1 MAHRVTANGN
11 GTGYGS
17 RAGMNRTRALRAHR
31 AAGAR
36 RRTLPPHLLPGMSR
50 RRSNAGKIIGVLVGL
65 AVMAFLLFA
74 VTIVAGALSTTA
86 AVTAAMRQ
94 YNEINGSLPN
104 AAHISA
110 DTFQT
115 TRIFDR
121 NGVLLQE
128 IADQDYGWRT
138 FVPYEKISPYLI
150 DATIAAEDATFWSH
164 EGVEPY
170 AIARGALIMAG
181 GEGSSGGS
189 TITQQL
195 VRSVHPE
202 AIGTDFSVQRKWR
215 EALAA
220 VALER
225 QFSKHDILTMYLNQI
240 FYGNRSY
247 GIEAAAQT
255 YFHKSAAELTLSESA
270 LLAGIPQQPTNFNP
284 SLYPENAKRR
294 QDYVLDQMVKL
305 GYITR
310 AEANAAKAD
319 WPIVYPTREGDGA
332 WLDHPHFVQYVYEYL
347 AETYPDKDF
356 TKGGFNIYTTIDTA
370 LQDRAEEIVA
380 QNVANQLQYYNA
392 RNAALTIVVPWSG
405 EILAMVGSA
414 DFNDAAIEGQV
425 NITTSPQQP
434 GSAIKPIVYAAAFEQ
449 GWHPGTVVLDAPIRI
464 ETPGATD
471 PATGEPMPFYEPQN
485 YMRNFNGAVTVRTAL
500 ANSLNIPAIKA
511 VEFAGGAEA
520 IVSMARRMGMKHE
533 LSQPPEDYGLS
544 IGLGSGDIWPLEL
557 TNAYATIANMGKYV
571 PVTPILKI
579 TDSEGNVLYELNRK
593 NTIDQAEQAIRP
605 GIAYQLISILTDNES
620 RAMIFTRQNLFG
632 QTQQTLGRPTAAKSG
647 TTNDFR
653 DIWTLGFT
661 TDVAIG
667 VWVGNTRNDPLA
679 EIDGIQGAG
688 PIWAQLMT
696 EMHTRP
702 EFMALLR
709 GPDGQPM
716 PEQFPRPAS
725 IVDGVVCEATG
736 GLPTDEWS
744 NRAEILE
751 AGGAPALRCD
761 QLTPWQYKDLARTID
776 HLRKRGGNISGNG
789 ADSVY
794 RYARAVRFN
803 EQGNFLPTFPH
814 PAPPSAR

>member
-1 MAHRVTANGN
+1 M
-11 GTGYGS
+11 
-17 RAGMNRTRALRAHR
+17 
-31 AAGAR
+31 
-36 RRTLPPHLLPGMSR
+36 PGISR
-50 RRSNAGKIIGVLVGL
+50 RRANAGKVIGVLAGL
-65 AVMAFLLFA
+65 AVAFFLFFA
-74 VTIVAGALSTTA
+74 VTVVAGALSTAA
-86 AVTAAMRQ
+86 AVAATVNQ
-94 YNEINGSLPN
+94 YQEINGSLPN

-115 TRIFDR
+115 TRILDR

-138 FVPYEKISPYLI
+138 FVPFEKISPHVI
-150 DATIAAEDATFWSH
+150 NATVASEDATYWSH

-170 AIARGALIMAG
+170 AIARGAMIMAG
-181 GEGSSGGS
+181 GAGSSGGS

-195 VRSVHPE
+195 VRSVHDE
-202 AIGTDFSVQRKWR
+202 AIGNEVSIQRKWR
-215 EALAA
+215 EGLAA

-255 YFHKSAAELTLSESA
+255 YFHKSAADLTLSEAS

-284 SLYPENAKRR
+284 ALYPENAHRR
-294 QDYVLDQMVKL
+294 QKYVLDQMVKL

-310 AEANAAKAD
+310 AEANEAHAN
-319 WPIVYPTREGDGA
+319 WPTVYPAREGDGGV
-332 WLDHPHFVQYVYEYL
+332 LDHPHFVQYVYEYL
-347 AETYPDKDF
+347 AEKYPDKDF

-370 LQDRAEEIVA
+370 LQNRAEEIVT
-380 QNVANQLQYYNA
+380 QNIQQLQFYNA
-392 RNAALTIVVPWSG
+392 RNAALTVVVPWSG

-414 DFNDAAIEGQV
+414 NFEDAALEGQV
-425 NITTSPQQP
+425 NITTSAQQP

-471 PATGEPMPFYEPQN
+471 PVTGEEMPFYEPQN
-485 YMRNFNGAVTVRTAL
+485 YLRTFNGAVTVRTAL
-500 ANSLNIPAIKA
+500 ANSLNIPAVKA
-511 VEFAGGAEA
+511 VEYAGGAEA
-520 IVSMARRMGMKHE
+520 IVEIARRVGIKHE
-533 LSQPPEDYGLS
+533 LSQPPADYGLS
-544 IGLGSGDIWPLEL
+544 IALGSGDVWPLEL
-557 TNAYATIANMGKYV
+557 TNAYATIANLGKYV

-579 TDSEGNVLYELNRK
+579 TDSEDNVLYELDEAK
-593 NTIDQAEQAIRP
+593 TLQEAEQAIRP
-605 GIAYQLISILTDNES
+605 EIAYQLISILTDNES

-653 DIWTLGFT
+653 DIWTMGFT

-688 PIWAQLMT
+688 PIWSQLMIDL
-696 EMHTRP
+696 HTRP
-702 EFMALLR
+702 EFMELLL
-709 GPDGQPM
+709 GPDGQPV
-716 PEQFPRPAS
+716 PAQFPRPAG
-725 IVDGVVCEATG
+725 IVDGAVCEATG
-736 GLPTDEWS
+736 GRPTDESS
-744 NRAEILE
+744 NRGELLD

-776 HLRKRGGNISGNG
+776 HLRKRGGNISGAG
-789 ADSVY
+789 SDSVY

-803 EQGNFLPTFPH
+803 EPGNFLPTFPH
-814 PAPPSAR
+814 PAPPEAPRAANDSS